1 MLDRETDAIEEE
13 RKLRETEKSSIERE
27 IEGRRWC
34 FSKLQIDS
42 LERGEVSNIT
52 YCHIFI

>member
-1 MLDRETDAIEEE
+1 MLDRETNAIEEE